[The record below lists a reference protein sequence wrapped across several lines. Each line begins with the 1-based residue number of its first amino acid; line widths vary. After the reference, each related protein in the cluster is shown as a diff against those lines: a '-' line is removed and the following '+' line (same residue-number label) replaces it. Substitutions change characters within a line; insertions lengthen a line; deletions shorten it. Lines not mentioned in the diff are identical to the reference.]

1 MGLQMKHSMN
11 LPSVSTSKAGKII
24 IDPLTCIVRVLKC
37 LVMALLQSFVML

>member
-1 MGLQMKHSMN
+1 MRLQMKHSMN